1 MPREDEEVCEGSSR
15 GGTYIGKAF
24 HSVFWLSNYLTVG
37 YSDGTR
43 PTERFSAQ
51 ESLALLISQK
61 SQKWL
66 YIPGV
71 AKGFQ
76 NLSK

>member
-61 SQKWL
+61 WL
-66 YIPGV
+66 YIAEV
-71 AKGFQ
+71 SKGFQ
-76 NLSK
+76 NFSKN

>member
-1 MPREDEEVCEGSSR
+1 MCEGSGR
-15 GGTYIGKAF
+15 GGTYIGKAS

-51 ESLALLISQK
+51 ESLALFICLTLKTSTLRTMLQK
-61 SQKWL
+61 
-66 YIPGV
+66 
-71 AKGFQ
+71 
-76 NLSK
+76 LSKCEVKA